1 MANDPFAD
9 RNALDANPFA
19 DPSVRNALSSS
30 HRAYDDDDY
39 DAKSYSVGGGHDD
52 VRTPP
57 AAASTTAGGGT
68 ASASRLED
76 LARRERE
83 LEQRER
89 DLQNRADHIQK
100 HGRNNWP
107 FFFPLIYH
115 DISAEIPA
123 GDLQVACTHIYYLWL
138 ALVLTLVINLVA
150 CVFVGVK
157 EVISA
162 IVYLVVITPASFM
175 LWYRPVYNGF
185 MKEHS
190 LFYYMYFVF
199 CGFHLAWSI
208 YVFLGIPETG
218 SAALL
223 TTIESFTAE
232 NKRIVAGALGIVVT
246 VGFAFQGLGQLWYF
260 KQIWKHNH
268 EQGHTFAQ
276 ARAELAS
283 HGAKAYFTRGS
294 NV

>member
-1 MANDPFAD
+1 MSTNDPFAD

-30 HRAYDDDDY
+30 DRAYDEYDSKPYGGQDDESIAAPRLDRG
-39 DAKSYSVGGGHDD
+39 DGG
-52 VRTPP
+52 
-57 AAASTTAGGGT
+57 ASNN
-68 ASASRLED
+68 RLED
-76 LARRERE
+76 IQRRERE

-89 DLQNRADHIQK
+89 DLQQRADHIQK

-115 DISAEIPA
+115 DIQAEIPP
-123 GDLQVACTHIYYLWL
+123 GDLQVAMTHIYYLWL
-138 ALVLTLVINLVA
+138 LLVATLIINLVA
-150 CVFVGVK
+150 CVFIGVK
-157 EVISA
+157 ELISA
-162 IVYLVVITPASFM
+162 IVYLIFITPTSFM

-190 LFYYMYFVF
+190 LFYYMYFIF
-199 CGFHLAWSI
+199 AGFHLAWSV

-223 TTIESFTAE
+223 STINSF
-232 NKRIVAGALGIVVT
+232 NDHKLVAGILGIIVT
-246 VGFAFQGLGQLWYF
+246 IGFTLQGLGNLWYY

>member
-1 MANDPFAD
+1 MRRLVAGWRIYNDGSESWSNG
-9 RNALDANPFA
+9 NA
-19 DPSVRNALSSS
+19 
-30 HRAYDDDDY
+30 
-39 DAKSYSVGGGHDD
+39 SYSSGPTTFRSTDGTTGHSVSIVADGED
-52 VRTPP
+52 AR
-57 AAASTTAGGGT
+57 AGRAG
-68 ASASRLED
+68 A
-76 LARRERE
+76 
-83 LEQRER
+83 QR
-89 DLQNRADHIQK
+89 
-100 HGRNNWP
+100 GRVLTVSYHP
-107 FFFPLIYH
+107 VFPLIYH
-115 DISAEIPA
+115 DIKAEIPP
-123 GDLQVACTHIYYLWL
+123 GDLQVATTHIYYLWL
-138 ALVLTLVINLVA
+138 ILVATLIINLVA
-150 CVFVGVK
+150 CVFIGVK
-157 EVISA
+157 ELISA

-223 TTIESFTAE
+223 STIESFTAE
-232 NKRIVAGALGIVVT
+232 NKRIVAGALGIVTT
-246 VGFAFQGLGQLWYF
+246 VGFAVQGLGNLWYY

-268 EQGHTFAQ
+268 DQGHTFAQ